1 MKNLLLLW
9 AVFIVT
15 GGYHLS
21 YHGIGLR
28 KDRVFS
34 ERVVA
39 KSKAH
44 AVNTVLCMY
53 RTAGRNHVF
62 IETVEE
68 VKK

>member
-1 MKNLLLLW
+1 M
-9 AVFIVT
+9 
-15 GGYHLS
+15 S